1 MSNHNKRKKKSSQ
14 EITEQDF
21 KNVVLKE
28 KQQQYQKLID
38 EKTITVCQGPA
49 GTSKT
54 FTACYAAL
62 KLLSEEKFE
71 RIVLVKP
78 IEEAGEKLGF
88 LPGTVDE
95 KIQPYLESY
104 INNMGKIIGHQA
116 VGFLMSTG
124 KIVFKPLAYLRGVS
138 LDYSMIMCDEAQ
150 NLDMRQLILLTTRLG
165 HKSKLV
171 IMGDVSQYDIKKNML
186 ALPRFGEMIADV
198 DCVGT
203 FNFTEQDIVR
213 HKILIEIT
221 KKYEAIKDQFE
232 NKKM

>member
-1 MSNHNKRKKKSSQ
+1 MSHNKKNKKKASQ
-14 EITEQDF
+14 EIREADF

-28 KQQQYQKLID
+28 KQQQYQKIID

-62 KLLSEEKFE
+62 KMLSEGKYE

-104 INNMGKIIGHQA
+104 INNMGKIIGPQN
-116 VGFLMSTG
+116 VGFLMSTE

-186 ALPRFGEMIADV
+186 ALPRFGEMISDING
-198 DCVGT
+198 VGT
-203 FNFTEQDIVR
+203 FNFTEDDIVR
-213 HKILIEIT
+213 NKILVEIT

-232 NKKM
+232 NKK